1 LIKLYYLV
9 IILKET
15 GFNLQQKNH
24 KTMKQITF
32 LQELFLNVKQIW
44 KIPLI
49 KREITEEQKSN
60 LKYQRLKH
68 KDILTLDEA
77 AFFLDVAIEVVC
89 REASQGNLPG
99 AKLGGQWYFY
109 KSALTRLFS
118 TYSDDISTDYFN
130 NIEDIDLLHNKTQ
143 TTKTLKNLLQSFTDG
158 ERNFSGICLSGA
170 LMSGLSLPDIDL
182 AESYLSLVDFTEAN
196 LIRAVFQDA
205 NLREAN
211 LSGADLSFAN
221 LKGADLSGANLSQAN
236 FVGANLQGVI
246 LVGANLSGANLENS
260 CFWPTI
266 KPRMRAFGF

>member
-1 LIKLYYLV
+1 
-9 IILKET
+9 
-15 GFNLQQKNH
+15 
-24 KTMKQITF
+24 MKQAIF
-32 LQELFLNVKQIW
+32 LQELFLTMKQVLKSLVIGH
-44 KIPLI
+44 
-49 KREITEEQKSN
+49 RITEEQICA

-68 KDILTLDEA
+68 KDILTLNEA
-77 AFFLDVAIEVVC
+77 AFFLDLDIEVVC

-109 KSALTRLFS
+109 KSALMRLFS
-118 TYSDDISTDYFN
+118 IYSDDISTDYFN

-158 ERNFSGICLSGA
+158 ERNFSGICLGGA

-182 AESYLSLVDFTEAN
+182 AESYLSSIDFTEAN

-211 LSGADLSFAN
+211 LSGANLSFAN
-221 LKGADLSGANLSQAN
+221 LKRADLSGANLSQAN